1 MNSSDLLG
9 YLAQP
14 ATLNEATQKKIEEVL
29 EIYPYFQ
36 TGHLLY
42 LKNCNNLK
50 STNNNNFE
58 NGVASHIAY
67 IADRQVLYL
76 LINDIPIFSNDAFY
90 IPNQHTNST
99 DNQVPQNVSELAQVA
114 DNANREEKI
123 KELARTAMAI
133 NKKTPTKTILGNDV
147 TIVQNEMT
155 AVDGETT
162 ISINT
167 ADSQG
172 IKPLRENEMSTRT
185 LQNTAD
191 NDNPITDTLAKIYL
205 AQGHYEKAIHSY
217 QKLSLKYPEKSI
229 YFASQIEKIIELI
242 KNKQIK

>member
-1 MNSSDLLG
+1 
-9 YLAQP
+9 
-14 ATLNEATQKKIEEVL
+14 
-29 EIYPYFQ
+29 
-36 TGHLLY
+36 
-42 LKNCNNLK
+42 
-50 STNNNNFE
+50 
-58 NGVASHIAY
+58 
-67 IADRQVLYL
+67 
-76 LINDIPIFSNDAFY
+76 
-90 IPNQHTNST
+90 
-99 DNQVPQNVSELAQVA
+99 
-114 DNANREEKI
+114 
-123 KELARTAMAI
+123 
-133 NKKTPTKTILGNDV
+133 LGNDV